1 MHGPRPIGPSR
12 ATRAIL
18 ALVAA
23 VACLGS
29 VAYAATRSDLAE
41 RKAETGKPARKRG
54 ERPPRPRFIEVPAS
68 GGVVTDVQLR
78 FHVPPPPQQPG
89 RGGPGPGPA
98 PAPETAWRRFQ
109 CRFEGGDW
117 EGCSSPRRLAGLE
130 PGDHD
135 FAVRAL
141 NRRGLPGPAA
151 HYSWAQVE
159 PKAFTIDP
167 VTDSLAQLLPG
178 DPAQQL
184 PVRIG
189 NPNPA
194 PIEVTALSV
203 AVTPDPPGCP
213 ADTNFAITAASV
225 SPAAPLVV
233 PAGGTAT
240 LPSATVSAPTLALRE
255 LPSDQNGC
263 QGATVHLVF
272 SGEARG

>member
-23 VACLGS
+23 VACLGG
-29 VAYAATRSDLAE
+29 VAYAATRSDVAE
-41 RKAETGKPARKRG
+41 RKAGKGKSARKRG
-54 ERPPRPRFIEVPAS
+54 DRPPRPRLIEVPAS
-68 GGVVTDVQLR
+68 GGVVTDVQFR
-78 FHVPPPPQQPG
+78 FHVAPPPQQPG
-89 RGGPGPGPA
+89 RGGPGPA
-98 PAPETAWRRFQ
+98 PAPTTAWRRFQ
-109 CRFEGGDW
+109 CRFESSDW

-130 PGDHD
+130 PGDHA

-151 HYSWAQVE
+151 HYSWAQLE

-167 VTDSLAQLLPG
+167 VTNSLAELLPG

-194 PIEVTALSV
+194 PIEVTALTV
-203 AVTPDPPGCP
+203 AIEPDPPGCP
-213 ADTNFAITAASV
+213 ADPNFAVTPAGV
-225 SPAAPLVV
+225 SAAAPLVV
-233 PAGGTAT
+233 PAGGTAS
-240 LPSATVSAPTLALRE
+240 LPSATAGAPTLALRE

>member
-1 MHGPRPIGPSR
+1 MHGHRHIGPVR

-29 VAYAATRSDLAE
+29 VAYAATRSDVAE
-41 RKAETGKPARKRG
+41 RKQGAGTPDRKRG
-54 ERPPRPRFIEVPAS
+54 QRPPRPRFIEVPAG

-78 FHVPPPPQQPG
+78 FHVAPPEPQEPG
-89 RGGPGPGPA
+89 RGGPK
-98 PAPETAWRRFQ
+98 PAPEPATAWRRFQ
-109 CRFEGGDW
+109 CRFEGGEW
-117 EGCSSPRRLAGLE
+117 EGCSSPERFAGLE
-130 PGDHD
+130 PGEHA

-141 NRRGLPGPAA
+141 NRRNLPGPAA
-151 HYSWAQVE
+151 HYRWAQLE
-159 PKAFTIDP
+159 PKGFSIDP
-167 VTDSLAQLLPG
+167 VTDSLAELLPG
-178 DPAQQL
+178 DPPQQL

-203 AVTPDPPGCP
+203 AVTPDLPGCP
-213 ADTNFAITAASV
+213 ADPNFAVTPSSV
-225 SPAAPLVV
+225 SPSAPLVV

-240 LPSATVSAPTLALRE
+240 LPSAAASAPTLALRE

>member
-1 MHGPRPIGPSR
+1 MHGPRPTGPSR
-12 ATRAIL
+12 ATRAIF

-29 VAYAATRSDLAE
+29 VAYAATRSDVAE
-41 RKAETGKPARKRG
+41 RKAGAGKPDRKRG
-54 ERPPRPRFIEVPAS
+54 ERPPRPRLIEVPAS
-68 GGVVTDVQLR
+68 RGVANDIQFR
-78 FHVPPPPQQPG
+78 FHVAPPSQQPG
-89 RGGPGPGPA
+89 RGGPGPA
-98 PAPETAWRRFQ
+98 PAPTTGWRRFQ
-109 CRFEGGDW
+109 CRVEDGDW
-117 EGCSSPRRLAGLE
+117 VGCSSPKRLAGLE
-130 PGDHD
+130 PGDHA

-151 HYSWAQVE
+151 HYRWAQLE

-184 PVRIG
+184 PLRIS

-203 AVTPDPPGCP
+203 AVTPGPPGCP
-213 ADTNFAITAASV
+213 ADPNFAVTAASV
-225 SPAAPLVV
+225 SAAAPLVV
-233 PAGGTAT
+233 PAGGTVT
-240 LPSATVSAPTLALRE
+240 LPNATASAPTLALRE